1 MRNKMTQRMCRSKA
15 GEKGFTLI
23 EGVISI
29 LILSIGMLGMAALQD
44 IALTRNV
51 DASELSQATNL
62 ATDMMERIRYN
73 APNVTDYN
81 GIDTLVAGTQPPV
94 AQPMARGDYAQWK
107 SRLETMTSLPGVQ
120 GFVTVTAQGPAAL
133 DQQLVTVQVNW
144 TGRFINHSLF
154 LSSIMS
160 PSL

>member
-1 MRNKMTQRMCRSKA
+1 MGTKMTHSACRSHA

-23 EGVISI
+23 EALVSI
-29 LILSIGMLGMAALQD
+29 AILSIGMLGMAALQD

-107 SRLETMTSLPGVQ
+107 ARLENNTALPGVQ
-120 GFVTVTAQGPAAL
+120 GLVTVVAQGPVAL
-133 DQQLVTVQVNW
+133 DQQLVTIQVNW
-144 TGRFINHSLF
+144 TGRLINHALV
-154 LSSIMS
+154 LSSIIS
-160 PSL
+160 PSI

>member
-1 MRNKMTQRMCRSKA
+1 MTHRTCRTNAS
-15 GEKGFTLI
+15 EKGFTLI
-23 EGVISI
+23 EAVISM
-29 LILSIGMLGMAALQD
+29 LLLSIGMLGMAALQD

-62 ATDMMERIRYN
+62 STDMMERIRYN

-107 SRLETMTSLPGVQ
+107 ARLENNTSLPGVQ
-120 GFVTVTAQGPAAL
+120 GLVTVTAQGPAAL

-144 TGRFINHSLF
+144 TGRVINHALL
-154 LSSIMS
+154 LSSIIS